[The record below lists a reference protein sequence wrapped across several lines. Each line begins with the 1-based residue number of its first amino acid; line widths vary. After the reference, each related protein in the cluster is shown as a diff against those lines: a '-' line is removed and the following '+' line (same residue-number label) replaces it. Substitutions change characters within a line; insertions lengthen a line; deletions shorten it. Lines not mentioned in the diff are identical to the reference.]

1 MQATCNGCGV
11 GFEAKRATA
20 QYCSSTCRS
29 RGNRK
34 KPVAVVIPDGPSESG
49 LKQAIIAELSEAGRL
64 ETVLGQQAVELA
76 GWMASPTASAAGVA
90 ALSKE
95 LRALMAEATKGVAV
109 AADPLDE
116 LRARRDR
123 IRSAG

>member
-1 MQATCNGCGV
+1 MNATCNGCGAD
-11 GFEAKRATA
+11 FEAKRATA

-34 KPVAVVIPDGPSESG
+34 KPAAVVVPDGPSESG
-49 LKQAIIAELSEAGRL
+49 LKQAIIAELIQADRL
-64 ETVLGQQAVELA
+64 DTVLGQQALELA
-76 GWMASPTASAAGVA
+76 GWMASPTASASGVA

-95 LRALMAEATKGVAV
+95 LRALMTEATKGVAV